1 MTSKVAVDE
10 DLKSPRL
17 ATDLLRAKKLKP
29 IRAGRFYSILVTK
42 PSSPQQ
48 LDKATH

>member
-17 ATDLLRAKKLKP
+17 ARIYSGP